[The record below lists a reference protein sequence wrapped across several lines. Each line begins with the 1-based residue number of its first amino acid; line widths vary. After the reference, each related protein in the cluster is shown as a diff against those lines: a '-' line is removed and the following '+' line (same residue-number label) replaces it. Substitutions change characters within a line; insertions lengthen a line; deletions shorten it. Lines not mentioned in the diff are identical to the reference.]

1 MGCHAVAL
9 PAESGAFCD
18 SSYVDYAAR
27 VAAPAPGA
35 LPGAAEDEYAACVMR
50 QLQLA
55 LSAFPCADRKTF
67 SCEDCAEA
75 YNCLLYTSPSPRDR
89 G

>member
-1 MGCHAVAL
+1 MGGHPGARA
-9 PAESGAFCD
+9 PPSGAFCD

-27 VAAPAPGA
+27 GAAPAPGA

-75 YNCLLYTSPSPRDR
+75 YKVRRASAF
-89 G
+89 GA